1 MTTATQIKISNLAD
15 YVEECKGI
23 IDRPTRR
30 LLINEVAG
38 ALIKENAELSHE
50 TAMDNATLFIDA
62 CIRNSLEISSTLKQQ
77 KIHNNQG

>member
-23 IDRPTRR
+23 IDTPTRR

-38 ALIKENAELSHE
+38 ALLKENHLLSE
-50 TAMDNATLFIDA
+50 TSALDNATLFIDA
-62 CIRNSLEISSTLKQQ
+62 CIRNNRE
-77 KIHNNQG
+77 N